1 MIEAFLERLLSVLFL
16 GSLFLT
22 LLSPISTGGTIEH
35 FHSYDRSLY
44 CGRIRASGAPP
55 MTRDTQHPGSMV

>member
-22 LLSPISTGGTIEH
+22 LLSPISTGGTMEH
-35 FHSYDRSLY
+35 FHSYDRSL
-44 CGRIRASGAPP
+44 CRGRIRTSGAPP
-55 MTRDTQHPGSMV
+55 VTRDTQRPGTMV